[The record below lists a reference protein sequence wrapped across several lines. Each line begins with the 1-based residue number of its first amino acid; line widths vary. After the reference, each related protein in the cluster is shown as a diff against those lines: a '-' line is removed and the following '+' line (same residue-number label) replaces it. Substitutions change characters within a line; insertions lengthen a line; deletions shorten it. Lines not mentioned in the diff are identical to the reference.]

1 MFTSEAQM
9 AGDAARGPAVTGDP
23 APNRGTLM
31 EADDHRGP
39 NFGWLG
45 LLGLV
50 GLAGLYRQN
59 RDDGSL
65 NRTTA
70 HAR

>member
-1 MFTSEAQM
+1 MG
-9 AGDAARGPAVTGDP
+9 GDANKPAVVGDTTTTTD
-23 APNRGTLM
+23 RGMMDT
-31 EADDHRGP
+31 DDHRRP

-59 RDDGSL
+59 RDDHSL

-70 HAR
+70 TAR